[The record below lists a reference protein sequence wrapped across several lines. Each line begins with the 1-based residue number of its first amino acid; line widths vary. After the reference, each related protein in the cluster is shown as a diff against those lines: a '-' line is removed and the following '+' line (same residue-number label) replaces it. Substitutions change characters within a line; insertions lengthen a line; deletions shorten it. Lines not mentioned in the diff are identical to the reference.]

1 MNELE
6 LLRREFDDVPLPDE
20 PSTELAR
27 AALRVE
33 IEATALAPAASRR
46 FGRRWLRPMAGVG
59 IAAAAFAIVL
69 VLVGP
74 FGHGPARVDVAS
86 AAYEAFAPKGNGIWH
101 VVVVETGSG
110 TTGHGTGMN
119 GGRSRDETWTTIGA
133 PYVVRWIHT
142 GEYSGS
148 PTTDRSEQVWSR
160 CGWLYYSPAANVL
173 SVSGPQKVSASP
185 VGPPPDPAASYRQA
199 YKSGHVVYKGTTTFR
214 GVPAYE
220 LVVKYRDKSY
230 AATTTFIVRQ
240 NNYYPLRTSAVI
252 KWSGGHGTDV
262 LTYPT
267 YQLLPRTT
275 ANERLL
281 RLAPHRNEL
290 VVPSLRSKP
299 LNDLTCAKYAK
310 PRLRS

>member
-6 LLRREFDDVPLPDE
+6 LLRREIDAVPFPDE

-27 AALRVE
+27 AALRAE
-33 IEATALAPAASRR
+33 IEAAAPAPSRR
-46 FGRRWLRPMAGVG
+46 SGRRWPRPMAGVA
-59 IAAAAFAIVL
+59 IAAAIAAIAL

-74 FGHGPARVDVAS
+74 FGHGPARVDVAT
-86 AAYEAFAPKGNGIWH
+86 AAYEAFAPTGNGIWH

-119 GGRSRDETWTTIGA
+119 GGRSRDETWTTTGA
-133 PYVVRWIHT
+133 PHVVRLIHT
-142 GEYSGS
+142 GEYSGA

-160 CGWLYYSPAANVL
+160 CGWLYYSAAANVL
-173 SVSGPQKVSASP
+173 SVSGPEKVGVSP

-199 YKSGHVVYKGTTTFR
+199 YKSGLVVYKGTTTFR

-220 LVVKYRDKSY
+220 LVVEYRDKSY
-230 AATTTFIVRQ
+230 AATTTYIVRQ
-240 NNYYPLRTSAVI
+240 DNYYPLRTSAVI

-262 LTYPT
+262 LTYPI
-267 YQLLPRTT
+267 YEFLPRTT

-281 RLAPHRNEL
+281 RLAPHRDEL

-310 PRLRS
+310 PRLRP